1 MKSGRTRKE
10 NIMARKIFTGILIA
24 LSSLLF
30 LLALTGMVLAWVYNE
45 PLTREAD
52 ARLGEIDAQ
61 LTQIQT
67 DLRSAKS
74 EVERALRIIQSAEE
88 ALASLTQQTTDAKQ
102 LLEQV
107 NKTLDEDL
115 IPNLDSTRTRLTE
128 VRKILD
134 DLRTTLNSLN
144 SIPFVNFNAP
154 GDELLSGIIAGV
166 DSLDLELENVQDL
179 AKRASLFINDTSY
192 LLGGDF
198 LETKQNLQNLLQ
210 VLEGYDEKLTGW
222 REQVDMLI
230 TSAPRWIDNASL
242 SLTFGLL
249 WFAFSQFGLFLHGLS
264 LWHGENPLEILKKL
278 RKAPPVDA

>member
-1 MKSGRTRKE
+1 VIYRKE

-24 LSSLLF
+24 LSSLL
-30 LLALTGMVLAWVYNE
+30 LILSLVGIVLALVYNE
-45 PLTREAD
+45 PLTKESTT
-52 ARLGEIDAQ
+52 RLSEVDAQ
-61 LTQIQT
+61 LAQIQT

-88 ALASLTQQTTDAKQ
+88 ALAALTKQTTDAKQ

-115 IPNLDSTRTRLTE
+115 IPNLDSTRARLTE

-134 DLRTTLNSLN
+134 DLRKTLNSLN
-144 SIPFVNFNAP
+144 SIPFVNLNAP
-154 GDELLSGIIAGV
+154 GDELLAGIIAGV

-179 AKRASLFINDTSY
+179 AKRASVFINDTSY

-222 REQVDMLI
+222 REQVDTLI
-230 TSAPRWIDNASL
+230 TSAPRWIDNASI
-242 SLTFGLL
+242 SLTVGLL

-278 RKAPPVDA
+278 RKTPLEVVD